1 MAVTPVLTTQSP
13 QDVDRSILK
22 RLLTRDM
29 VREGL
34 NRMRSI
40 VQRLRTEDNKQV
52 FAGAVKSTQMRVFS
66 KAVSWYIAHGSR
78 DRVGGDGRAIDPTWE
93 EKYAAGFSDNQ
104 TMTYL
109 LASLVE
115 GQEAAARD
123 GTYWITCVITRP
135 FHTTT
140 EFYAARDVMNDAG
153 WKRFLAELALQEQ
166 RTARWRKETWLWETQ
181 DWEEDSFGYL
191 CRRADFGIFY
201 VGHTSGNPAPYLPRY
216 EFLDSLRSLTAE
228 DAALRVSDN
237 VRRIVDALDQ
247 THFAIDG
254 DHNYRTPKQLVKI
267 IPYVVHRAHEACKTL
282 GSHLESELRAAVI
295 ARLSHLRRLRGL
307 RPNDIVLLPVG
318 VRRYLERTTAALRR
332 EAEEDPGATLR

>member
-1 MAVTPVLTTQSP
+1 
-13 QDVDRSILK
+13 
-22 RLLTRDM
+22 
-29 VREGL
+29 
-34 NRMRSI
+34 MRSI

-78 DRVGGDGRAIDPTWE
+78 ERAGGDGRAIDPTWE

-109 LASLVE
+109 MASLVE
-115 GQEAAARD
+115 GREAEARD
-123 GTYWITCVITRP
+123 GKYWTTCVIARP
-135 FHTTT
+135 FHATT
-140 EFYAARDVMNDAG
+140 EFYATKDVTNDAG
-153 WKRFLAELALQEQ
+153 WKRFLEGLAWHEE
-166 RTARWRKETWLWETQ
+166 RNARWRKETWLWETQ

-216 EFLDSLRSLTAE
+216 EFLDSLRSLVPEEAAVRVAE
-228 DAALRVSDN
+228 N
-237 VRRIVDALDQ
+237 VRRIVEALDQ

-254 DHNYRTPKQLVKI
+254 DHNYQTQKQLVKI

-282 GSHLESELRAAVI
+282 GSHLEAELRAAVI

-307 RPNDIVLLPVG
+307 RSNDIALMPVG
-318 VRRYLERTTAALRR
+318 LRRYLERTTEALRR
-332 EAEEDPGATLR
+332 EAVEDPGAVLR